1 MKWPIAHSATRGR
14 PAVIECTIGVYVVEN
29 VDSEPVTL
37 TFRCSTDSRPQ
48 NAAQKGHTDDGDT
61 ILTVATRI
69 PRPCS
74 ILSGEAFGAGWEEPW
89 SEWRG
94 GSAQQTTA
102 TRILLVTSTTQPGN
116 PTRHC
121 ASRPRNVDNCCSRW
135 PRSTSRVFLKH
146 VRSSTR
152 SVGKAGEGG
161 AGCCGLRHTSCHGW
175 RCTC

>member
-1 MKWPIAHSATRGR
+1 M
-14 PAVIECTIGVYVVEN
+14 VEN

-69 PRPCS
+69 SRPCS

-94 GSAQQTTA
+94 GSAHQTTP
-102 TRILLVTSTTQPGN
+102 TRIFLLHLPLNLATQHGTARRDPETSIIAALDG
-116 PTRHC
+116 RD
-121 ASRPRNVDNCCSRW
+121 RR
-135 PRSTSRVFLKH
+135 LG
-146 VRSSTR
+146 SS
-152 SVGKAGEGG
+152 
-161 AGCCGLRHTSCHGW
+161 
-175 RCTC
+175 